1 MKKKIY
7 LKPSSNVIR
16 LNIKDQL
23 LDNNMLETVTK
34 EMIRVRRNTRC
45 LMKRMAGVLS
55 QNHTV
60 LGTIKFETSKLKT
73 IQ

>member
-23 LDNNMLETVTK
+23 LDNK
-34 EMIRVRRNTRC
+34 MIRVRRNTRC

>member
-23 LDNNMLETVTK
+23 LDNKMGNHSLPHAGEGYEGEDQGAK
-34 EMIRVRRNTRC
+34 RNTLTDEEEGWDTFPKQRN
-45 LMKRMAGVLS
+45 LWDD
-55 QNHTV
+55 
-60 LGTIKFETSKLKT
+60 
-73 IQ
+73 